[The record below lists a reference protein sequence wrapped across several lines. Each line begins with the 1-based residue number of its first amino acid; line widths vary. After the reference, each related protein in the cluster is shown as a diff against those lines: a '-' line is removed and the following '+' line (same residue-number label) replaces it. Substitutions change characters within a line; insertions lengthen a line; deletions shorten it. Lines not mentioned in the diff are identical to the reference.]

1 MGMDEQIKAP
11 KYKWRWCFLGKIRPS
26 HIKSIAKDILE
37 KYSDLIA
44 DDFEKNKELLDQILD
59 VKSKRLRNRIAG
71 YLTSLISVE
80 ENKQYVVD
88 NDDF

>member
-1 MGMDEQIKAP
+1 M
-11 KYKWRWCFLGKIRPS
+11 GKIRPS
-26 HIKSIAKDILE
+26 HIKNIAKEILE
-37 KYSDLIA
+37 QYGDLLA

-80 ENKQYVVD
+80 ERKQYVVD
-88 NDDF
+88 DGSF

>member
-1 MGMDEQIKAP
+1 
-11 KYKWRWCFLGKIRPS
+11 LGKIRPS
-26 HIKSIAKDILE
+26 HIKNIAKEILA
-37 KYSDLIA
+37 KYGDLIE

-80 ENKQYVVD
+80 ESKQYVVD
-88 NDDF
+88 NGSL

>member
-1 MGMDEQIKAP
+1 
-11 KYKWRWCFLGKIRPS
+11 LGKIRPS
-26 HIKSIAKDILE
+26 HIKNIAKEILE
-37 KYSDLIA
+37 QYGDLLA

-80 ENKQYVVD
+80 ERKQYVVD
-88 NDDF
+88 DGSF

>member
-1 MGMDEQIKAP
+1 M
-11 KYKWRWCFLGKIRPS
+11 GKIRPS